1 DLWTTA
7 CSLFE
12 RSGYARDQDKCQ
24 LRAASCCT
32 SPSYSSVRNLADR
45 NWNPNSRDLSNLFM
59 KRDGRAL
66 AHNTLEEMRILAVQR
81 MAEGEHPNDVAASF
95 GMTRSWAYKVRAQ
108 ARGRGRGVRALRS
121 SKGTGRPRKLTRAQ
135 EQQVLRWIN
144 GKNPMQYGFDFGLW
158 TRNLVRE
165 LVRREFGVTLSLA
178 SIGTMLAR
186 LNLTPQK
193 PLQRAYQR
201 NPEAIERWQHDTYP
215 AIARQARK
223 ENADIF
229 FWDESG
235 FRADSVHGRTWAP
248 CGETPVVERP
258 GQRQSMSGASAVNAK
273 GAFWFA
279 TYEGGLNGELFV
291 TLLKKLMFNRRK
303 AVHLVVDG
311 LPAHKKAIVKEYV
324 ASTQGKL
331 TLHFLPGYAPDLNP
345 DELVW
350 SHVKR
355 TGVARRPLQKGEKLG
370 PRIHEQLAQIGRN
383 PKLVRSFFK
392 HPSVSYIS
400 DL

>member
-1 DLWTTA
+1 
-7 CSLFE
+7 
-12 RSGYARDQDKCQ
+12 
-24 LRAASCCT
+24 
-32 SPSYSSVRNLADR
+32 
-45 NWNPNSRDLSNLFM
+45 M
-59 KRDGRAL
+59 KRDGRSL

-95 GMTRSWAYKVRAQ
+95 GMHRSWAYKIRAQ
-108 ARGRGRGVRALRS
+108 ARGRGRGVRVLLSTR
-121 SKGTGRPRKLTRAQ
+121 GTGRPRKLMPAQ

-165 LVRREFGVTLSLA
+165 LVQREFDVTLSLA
-178 SIGTMLAR
+178 SIGTILAR

-201 NPEAIERWQHDTYP
+201 DPEAIERWQHDTYP
-215 AIARQARK
+215 AIARQARE

-235 FRADSVHGRTWAP
+235 FRADSVHGRTWAQR
-248 CGETPVVERP
+248 GETPVVERP
-258 GQRQSMSGASAVNAK
+258 GQRQSMSAASAVNSK

-279 TYEGGLNGELFV
+279 TYEGGLSGELFV
-291 TLLKKLMFNRRK
+291 TLLRKLMFNRRK
-303 AVHLVVDG
+303 AVHLIVDG
-311 LPAHKKAIVKEYV
+311 LPAHKKAVVKDYI

-355 TGVARRPLQKGEKLG
+355 TGVARRPLKKGEKLG
-370 PRIHEQLAQIGRN
+370 PRVHEQLAQIERD
-383 PKLVRSFFK
+383 PTLVRSFFR
-392 HPSVSYIS
+392 HPSVRYVS

>member
-1 DLWTTA
+1 
-7 CSLFE
+7 
-12 RSGYARDQDKCQ
+12 
-24 LRAASCCT
+24 
-32 SPSYSSVRNLADR
+32 
-45 NWNPNSRDLSNLFM
+45 M
-59 KRDGRAL
+59 KRDGRSL

-81 MAEGEHPNDVAASF
+81 MAEGEHPDDVAASF
-95 GMTRSWAYKVRAQ
+95 GMHRSWAYKVRAQ
-108 ARGRGRGVRALRS
+108 ARGRGHGVRALRS
-121 SKGTGRPRKLTRAQ
+121 SKGTGRPRKLTRTQ

-144 GKNPMQYGFDFGLW
+144 GRNPMQYGFDFGLW

-165 LVRREFGVTLSLA
+165 LVQREFDVTLSLA

-186 LNLTPQK
+186 LNLTAQK

-201 NPEAIERWQHDTYP
+201 NPEAIERWQHDIYP
-215 AIARQARK
+215 AIARQAHK

-248 CGETPVVERP
+248 CGETPVVKRP
-258 GQRQSMSGASAVNAK
+258 GERQSMSAASAVNSK

-279 TYEGGLNGELFV
+279 TYEGGLSGELFV

-324 ASTQGKL
+324 ASMQGKL
-331 TLHFLPGYAPDLNP
+331 TLHLLPGYAPDLNP

-355 TGVARRPLQKGEKLG
+355 TGVARSPLRKGEKLG

-383 PKLVRSFFK
+383 PKLVRSFFR
-392 HPSVSYIS
+392 HPSVRYIY